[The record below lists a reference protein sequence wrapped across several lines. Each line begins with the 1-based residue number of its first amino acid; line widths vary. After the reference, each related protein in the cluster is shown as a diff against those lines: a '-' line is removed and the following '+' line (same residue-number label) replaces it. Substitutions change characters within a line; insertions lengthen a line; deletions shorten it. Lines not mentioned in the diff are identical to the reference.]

1 VKPENS
7 NGDSCNLGAI
17 LRLSSDG
24 QRLLGLHRIAAEL
37 KDLAVDRK
45 GNIYVA
51 AGKQVAILDPS
62 GKQLAAVTGKAFA
75 TDVCIDGASQ
85 TVVFTGFRNA
95 RAHDG
100 KRNEPVQISYVHA
113 LDVRKVGGEVVVVY
127 GGSGAEEGMFLE
139 NALQKTARGKDA
151 FLVVL
156 RGDAAALPSN
166 PAKPRAK

>member
-1 VKPENS
+1 
-7 NGDSCNLGAI
+7 
-17 LRLSSDG
+17 
-24 QRLLGLHRIAAEL
+24 
-37 KDLAVDRK
+37 
-45 GNIYVA
+45 
-51 AGKQVAILDPS
+51 
-62 GKQLAAVTGKAFA
+62 
-75 TDVCIDGASQ
+75 
-85 TVVFTGFRNA
+85 
-95 RAHDG
+95 
-100 KRNEPVQISYVHA
+100 VQISYVHA